1 MASKPTWTMIA
12 KLFCNG
18 LLTNYSVKLTQ
29 LYELCQNQNI
39 NLEKVEKLV
48 FELTMIDVLEC
59 LIES

>member
-1 MASKPTWTMIA
+1 LDNDSQTILQWIA
-12 KLFCNG
+12 DKR
-18 LLTNYSVKLTQ
+18 SVKLTQ

-48 FELTMIDVLEC
+48 FELTMVDVLEC

>member
-1 MASKPTWTMIA
+1 MIA

>member
-1 MASKPTWTMIA
+1 MYHSEWHQNQ
-12 KLFCNG
+12 LGNG

-48 FELTMIDVLEC
+48 FELTMINVLEC